1 MKKIILSDLRKFSIV
16 DEQKSVISSDFDVLI
31 KISAVGICGS
41 DIHYFKTG
49 RIGEQTID
57 FPFTLG
63 HECTGIVEETG
74 SEVSK
79 IRPGDRIAID
89 PAISCG
95 SCDQCRCGRHHTCRN
110 LKFLGNPAELEGSLQ
125 EYIVLP
131 EECCFKISDN
141 LSLSDSIIIEPLTIA
156 LQAVSYNMGED
167 NIAVLGCGPIGI
179 CTLMTLKYQLMD
191 SIIYL
196 TDKIDERLS
205 FAQTRGAHWTGNP
218 LKSKVVDEILGENP
232 LGMDTVFECCGQQ
245 EAMTQAIDLLKPG
258 GQLIIVGIPEEDN
271 ISFDVHKLRRKE
283 ISIHNV
289 RRQNGKYDEALEMMG
304 NGKISFDGFVSHKFN
319 INSVQEAFELVEAY
333 DDGVIKAVIEFD

>member
-1 MKKIILSDLRKFSIV
+1 LTSKK
-16 DEQKSVISSDFDVLI
+16 
-31 KISAVGICGS
+31 ICGS

-49 RIGEQTID
+49 HIGDQIIK

-63 HECTGIVEETG
+63 HECTGVVEETG
-74 SEVSK
+74 SEVKK

-95 SCDQCRCGRHHTCRN
+95 SCDQCKHGRSHTCRN
-110 LKFLGNPAELEGSLQ
+110 LKFLGNPAEFEGSLQ

-131 EECCFKISDN
+131 EQCCFNISDN
-141 LSLSDSIIIEPLTIA
+141 LSLSNGIIIEPLTIA
-156 LQAVSYNMGED
+156 MQAVSYNMGKK
-167 NIAVLGCGPIGI
+167 NIAVLGCGPIGLS
-179 CTLMTLKYQLMD
+179 TLMVLKYQFPD
-191 SIIYL
+191 STIFA

-205 FAQTRGAHWTGNP
+205 FARFRSAFWTGNP

-232 LGMDTVFECCGQQ
+232 LGMDTVFECCGQH

-289 RRQNGKYDEALEMMG
+289 RRQNEKYNEALGILDKEG
-304 NGKISFDGFVSHKFN
+304 IDISGFISHKFKPN
-319 INSVQEAFELVEAY
+319 QIQEAFELVEAY
-333 DDGVIKAVIEFD
+333 GDGVIKAIIEFD